1 MTRGGVPVLDSRRI
15 DALAAELNYRADA
28 VEVVGRFVERLPDR
42 LLCVH
47 ENLRDGARERA
58 LTAVLSVATSAAMTG
73 ALRLEAQSR
82 EVERQ
87 IRAGDLVAARSA
99 AWALDSS
106 AAEFAQLAAGLFGFQ
121 PLPAHGSVSE
131 PMLQAA

>member
-1 MTRGGVPVLDSRRI
+1 MTRGGVPVLDSSRI

-28 VEVVGRFVERLPDR
+28 VDVLFRFVERLPDR
-42 LLCVH
+42 LLSVH
-47 ENLRDGARERA
+47 DNLRDGARERA

-87 IRAGDLVAARSA
+87 IRAGDLMAARIA
-99 AWALDSS
+99 AWGLDSS
-106 AAEFAQLAAGLFGFQ
+106 AAEFAQLAGDLFVFQ
-121 PLPAHGSVSE
+121 PLPAHDSASV